1 MFLLAKLAFRN
12 IGRHLRRTIF
22 LGSAIALGTAVL
34 VASNAFAHG
43 ISVVLFDKVM
53 VYVAGHAG
61 VFASESGSAQRQIFR
76 DGAWLH
82 HELSQLPQV
91 RRVDESMGVFA
102 HALGMGRSDNTIL
115 VGVDTRKVLSEKE
128 RSEFEESFHMLQG
141 SWKDLSSSQAALPAI
156 LGVDKARALDVKL
169 GDEVR
174 LRFTDIH
181 GANQAAKATV
191 VGIFETDNMFLQAPM
206 YVGLAQL
213 RSLMGYAT
221 EESAGFNLVLYHP
234 KQDARAVA
242 DTIQKLLAPRV
253 ASLPA
258 HGAGVGLRVFGLRS
272 DSATRSRWMRSLAV
286 PDSLWR
292 AKDLVVVPQAF
303 ALARS
308 LSAGDTFSLSW
319 PRRYGTDSGRAVLRV
334 SAIAPVGTLP
344 DSALAL
350 RAEAFYRLYDQQL
363 PPRQDVA
370 APFDK
375 TWAALEW
382 NLLPRVSSTDDYQK
396 QTAELSFG
404 RDLGPVV
411 GVHTMY
417 EAASDILKLENV
429 LNIVTLWAVLV
440 LFLII
445 LIGVVN
451 TLRMTIR
458 ERTREIGT
466 LRSIGFQARQV
477 LGLFLFETLWLALFS
492 GAAGVALGFGLIQLL
507 GSLPMHL
514 HGNPMG
520 MLLVRGHLFFSPTVA
535 GTLGGVVLITIL
547 SLATAFLPAL
557 HAARLPPA
565 DALRHHE

>member
-12 IGRHLRRTIF
+12 IGRQLRRSLF

-34 VASNAFAHG
+34 VASNAFSHG

-61 VFASESGSAQRQIFR
+61 VFSSESGSSQRQIFR

-82 HELSQLPQV
+82 QKLSQLPQV
-91 RRVDESMGVFA
+91 RRVDESVGVFA
-102 HALGMGRSDNTIL
+102 HALGVGKSDNTIL
-115 VGVDTRKVLSEKE
+115 VGVDNHKTLTEKD
-128 RSEFEESFHMLQG
+128 RAEFEESFHMVQG
-141 SWKDLSSSQAALPAI
+141 GWKELSASSAPLPAI
-156 LGVDKARALDVKL
+156 LGIDKARALNVKL

-213 RSLMGYAT
+213 RSLMGYAS

-253 ASLPA
+253 ASIPA
-258 HGAGVGLRVFGLRS
+258 HSAGAGLRVFGLRS
-272 DSATRSRWMRSLAV
+272 DSASRSNWMRSLSL

-292 AKDLVVVPQAF
+292 AKDLVVVPKAF
-303 ALARS
+303 ARARS
-308 LSAGDTFSLSW
+308 LSVGDTFSLSW

-334 SAIAPVGTLP
+334 SAIAPIGAVA
-344 DSALAL
+344 DSVLAL

-363 PPRQDVA
+363 PPRQDA
-370 APFDK
+370 ASPFEK
-375 TWAALEW
+375 SWAALEW

-396 QTAELSFG
+396 QMAELSFG
-404 RDLGPVV
+404 RDQGPVV

-429 LNIVTLWAVLV
+429 LNVVTLWAVLV
-440 LFLII
+440 LFFII

-466 LRSIGFQARQV
+466 LRAIGFQASQV

-492 GAAGVALGFGLIQLL
+492 GAAGVALGFGLIELL
-507 GSLPMHL
+507 RSLPLHL
-514 HGNPMG
+514 QGNPLG
-520 MLLVRGHLFFSPTVA
+520 MLLVRGHLFFSPTVV
-535 GTLGGVVLITIL
+535 GTLGGVVLITAL